1 MTRCADSS
9 KVDAAR
15 VLLLTRVR
23 EGAGKCSRDFHE
35 RSMAKA
41 KQAAKGKVAKST
53 KASGV
58 AAKAKAKVVKPAPKA
73 AAKAPKKV
81 KAKAV
86 PEAKKAKST
95 KPAKVVK
102 VVKVTKV
109 AKVAKPAKLAK
120 VAKPAKA
127 AKVAKVAKVAK
138 AGKGAAAVAAEP
150 KRRMGLRGAAPWAAR
165 HAAKHAAEAR
175 ARAAEPPPPGSA
187 RATLRTP
194 ANATDIK
201 ERIAELHRRLQD
213 LKALK
218 RNVNKNFF
226 PLGEFLQEI
235 EARRLYEAKGFSA
248 FDSFLE
254 RETELGRTVGLR
266 IVRIVK
272 TFNKAA
278 AESYGLDRLTLALAA
293 LDAVDVPGPAPSRA
307 DTLAPAAKVPPAP
320 PSSTTLPLKPP
331 GRF

>member
-1 MTRCADSS
+1 
-9 KVDAAR
+9 VDG
-15 VLLLTRVR
+15 VSLPLLTPPR
-23 EGAGKCSRDFHE
+23 EGIGKCRRIFYE

-41 KQAAKGKVAKST
+41 KQAAKGKVAKVT
-53 KASGV
+53 KASGG
-58 AAKAKAKVVKPAPKA
+58 AAKPKA
-73 AAKAPKKV
+73 
-81 KAKAV
+81 
-86 PEAKKAKST
+86 
-95 KPAKVVK
+95 
-102 VVKVTKV
+102 KV
-109 AKVAKPAKLAK
+109 AKVAAKASPK
-120 VAKPAKA
+120 AAAKPAKA
-127 AKVAKVAKVAK
+127 AAKPAKAAAKPAKPAKAAAKPAKAAAKAADAKAPKGTKAAKVAKGAK
-138 AGKGAAAVAAEP
+138 GAVAAGEP

-218 RNVNKNFF
+218 RNVAKNFF
-226 PLGEFLQEI
+226 PLGVILQEI
-235 EARRLYEAKGFSA
+235 ETRRLYEAKGFSA
-248 FDSFLE
+248 FDAFLE

-272 TFNKAA
+272 TFNQQA

-293 LDAVDVPGPAPSRA
+293 LDAVDVPGPTPSRA

>member
-86 PEAKKAKST
+86 PAAKKAKST

-102 VVKVTKV
+102 VTKV
-109 AKVAKPAKLAK
+109 AKVAKP
-120 VAKPAKA
+120 

-226 PLGEFLQEI
+226 PLGEILQEI

>member
-15 VLLLTRVR
+15 VYLLARVR
-23 EGAGKCSRDFHE
+23 EGAGKCSRVFHE

-58 AAKAKAKVVKPAPKA
+58 AAKAKAKVVKPTPKV

-95 KPAKVVK
+95 KPAKVA
-102 VVKVTKV
+102 KV
-109 AKVAKPAKLAK
+109 AKVAKPAK
-120 VAKPAKA
+120 
-127 AKVAKVAKVAK
+127 VAKVAKAAK

-226 PLGEFLQEI
+226 PLGEILQEI

-293 LDAVDVPGPAPSRA
+293 LDAVDVPGPAPSRS

>member
-1 MTRCADSS
+1 
-9 KVDAAR
+9 
-15 VLLLTRVR
+15 
-23 EGAGKCSRDFHE
+23 
-35 RSMAKA
+35 MAKA
-41 KQAAKGKVAKST
+41 KQAAKGKVAKVT
-53 KASGV
+53 KASGGAAKPKAKVAKV
-58 AAKAKAKVVKPAPKA
+58 AAKASPKA
-73 AAKAPKKV
+73 AAKP
-81 KAKAV
+81 AKA
-86 PEAKKAKST
+86 A
-95 KPAKVVK
+95 
-102 VVKVTKV
+102 
-109 AKVAKPAKLAK
+109 AKPAKAA
-120 VAKPAKA
+120 AKPAKAAAKPAKAAEAKAPKGAKA
-127 AKVAKVAKVAK
+127 AKVAKGAK
-138 AGKGAAAVAAEP
+138 GAVAAGEP

-218 RNVNKNFF
+218 RNVAKNFF
-226 PLGEFLQEI
+226 PLGVILQEI

-248 FDSFLE
+248 FDAFLE

-272 TFNKAA
+272 TFNQQA

-293 LDAVDVPGPAPSRA
+293 LDAVDVPGPSPSRA

>member
-1 MTRCADSS
+1 
-9 KVDAAR
+9 
-15 VLLLTRVR
+15 
-23 EGAGKCSRDFHE
+23 
-35 RSMAKA
+35 MAKA
-41 KQAAKGKVAKST
+41 KQAAKGKVAKAT
-53 KASGV
+53 KTTGA
-58 AAKAKAKVVKPAPKA
+58 AAKPKA
-73 AAKAPKKV
+73 A
-81 KAKAV
+81 
-86 PEAKKAKST
+86 
-95 KPAKVVK
+95 
-102 VVKVTKV
+102 
-109 AKVAKPAKLAK
+109 
-120 VAKPAKA
+120 AKPAKA
-127 AKVAKVAKVAK
+127 AGKPAKAAAKPVKAAAKPAKAAAKPVK
-138 AGKGAAAVAAEP
+138 AGKAEKPAKGAKAAAAEP

-226 PLGEFLQEI
+226 PLGVILQEI
-235 EARRLYEAKGFSA
+235 EARRLYEAKGFAA
-248 FDSFLE
+248 FDAFLE

-266 IVRIVK
+266 LVRIVK
-272 TFNKAA
+272 TFHQSA

-293 LDAVDVPGPAPSRA
+293 LDAVEVPGPAPSRA

-320 PSSTTLPLKPP
+320 LSSTALPLKPP

>member
-1 MTRCADSS
+1 
-9 KVDAAR
+9 
-15 VLLLTRVR
+15 
-23 EGAGKCSRDFHE
+23 
-35 RSMAKA
+35 MAKA
-41 KQAAKGKVAKST
+41 KQAAKGKVAKAT
-53 KASGV
+53 KTTGA
-58 AAKAKAKVVKPAPKA
+58 AAKPKA
-73 AAKAPKKV
+73 AAKVA
-81 KAKAV
+81 KAKA
-86 PEAKKAKST
+86 
-95 KPAKVVK
+95 PA
-102 VVKVTKV
+102 
-109 AKVAKPAKLAK
+109 
-120 VAKPAKA
+120 AKPAKA
-127 AKVAKVAKVAK
+127 AAKPAK
-138 AGKGAAAVAAEP
+138 AAAKGEKPAKPAKGAKAAAAAEP

-226 PLGEFLQEI
+226 PLGVILQEI
-235 EARRLYEAKGFSA
+235 EARRLYEAKGFAA
-248 FDSFLE
+248 FDAFLE

-266 IVRIVK
+266 LVRIVK
-272 TFNKAA
+272 TFHQAA

-293 LDAVDVPGPAPSRA
+293 LDAVEVPGPAPSRA

-320 PSSTTLPLKPP
+320 LSSTALPLKPP

>member
-1 MTRCADSS
+1 
-9 KVDAAR
+9 
-15 VLLLTRVR
+15 
-23 EGAGKCSRDFHE
+23 
-35 RSMAKA
+35 MAKA
-41 KQAAKGKVAKST
+41 KQAAKGKVAKAT
-53 KASGV
+53 KTTGS
-58 AAKAKAKVVKPAPKA
+58 AAKPKAAAKPAKA
-73 AAKAPKKV
+73 AAKAP
-81 KAKAV
+81 A
-86 PEAKKAKST
+86 
-95 KPAKVVK
+95 
-102 VVKVTKV
+102 
-109 AKVAKPAKLAK
+109 AKPAKA

-127 AKVAKVAKVAK
+127 GAK
-138 AGKGAAAVAAEP
+138 AAKTDKAAKGGKAAAAAEP

-226 PLGEFLQEI
+226 PLGVILQEV
-235 EARRLYEAKGFSA
+235 EARRLYEAKGFAA
-248 FDSFLE
+248 FDAFLE

-266 IVRIVK
+266 LVRIVK
-272 TFNKAA
+272 TFHQSA

-307 DTLAPAAKVPPAP
+307 DTLAPAVKVPPAP
-320 PSSTTLPLKPP
+320 LSSTALPLKPP

>member
-1 MTRCADSS
+1 
-9 KVDAAR
+9 
-15 VLLLTRVR
+15 
-23 EGAGKCSRDFHE
+23 
-35 RSMAKA
+35 MAKA
-41 KQAAKGKVAKST
+41 KQAAKGKVAKAT
-53 KASGV
+53 KTTGA
-58 AAKAKAKVVKPAPKA
+58 AAKPKA
-73 AAKAPKKV
+73 A
-81 KAKAV
+81 
-86 PEAKKAKST
+86 
-95 KPAKVVK
+95 
-102 VVKVTKV
+102 
-109 AKVAKPAKLAK
+109 
-120 VAKPAKA
+120 AKPAKA
-127 AKVAKVAKVAK
+127 AAKPAKAAAKPAKAAAKPAK
-138 AGKGAAAVAAEP
+138 AGKAEKPAKGAKAAAEP

-226 PLGEFLQEI
+226 PLGVILQEI
-235 EARRLYEAKGFSA
+235 EARRLYEAKGFAA
-248 FDSFLE
+248 FDAFLE

-266 IVRIVK
+266 LVRIVK
-272 TFNKAA
+272 TFHQSA

-293 LDAVDVPGPAPSRA
+293 LDAVEVPGPAPSRA

-320 PSSTTLPLKPP
+320 LSSTALPLKPP

>member
-1 MTRCADSS
+1 
-9 KVDAAR
+9 
-15 VLLLTRVR
+15 
-23 EGAGKCSRDFHE
+23 
-35 RSMAKA
+35 MAKA
-41 KQAAKGKVAKST
+41 KQAAKGKVAKAT
-53 KASGV
+53 KTTGA
-58 AAKAKAKVVKPAPKA
+58 AAKPKA
-73 AAKAPKKV
+73 AAKPAKPA
-81 KAKAV
+81 AKAT
-86 PEAKKAKST
+86 AA
-95 KPAKVVK
+95 KPAKV
-102 VVKVTKV
+102 
-109 AKVAKPAKLAK
+109 AKAAA
-120 VAKPAKA
+120 AKPAKA
-127 AKVAKVAKVAK
+127 VKASAKGAKGAK
-138 AGKGAAAVAAEP
+138 AEKPAKGGKAAAAEP

-226 PLGEFLQEI
+226 PLGVILQEI
-235 EARRLYEAKGFSA
+235 EARRLYEAKGFAA
-248 FDSFLE
+248 FDAFLE

-266 IVRIVK
+266 LVRIVK
-272 TFNKAA
+272 TFHQSA

-320 PSSTTLPLKPP
+320 VSSTALPMKPP

>member
-1 MTRCADSS
+1 
-9 KVDAAR
+9 
-15 VLLLTRVR
+15 
-23 EGAGKCSRDFHE
+23 
-35 RSMAKA
+35 MAKA

-58 AAKAKAKVVKPAPKA
+58 AAKAKAKVVKPTPKV

-95 KPAKVVK
+95 KPAKVA
-102 VVKVTKV
+102 KV
-109 AKVAKPAKLAK
+109 AKVAKPAKVAK
-120 VAKPAKA
+120 VAKP

-138 AGKGAAAVAAEP
+138 PAKVAKVAKAAKAGKGSAAVAAEP

-226 PLGEFLQEI
+226 PLGEILQEI

-293 LDAVDVPGPAPSRA
+293 LDAVDVPGPAPSRS

>member
-1 MTRCADSS
+1 
-9 KVDAAR
+9 
-15 VLLLTRVR
+15 
-23 EGAGKCSRDFHE
+23 
-35 RSMAKA
+35 MAKA
-41 KQAAKGKVAKST
+41 KQAAKGKVTKVT
-53 KASGV
+53 KASGGAV
-58 AAKAKAKVVKPAPKA
+58 KPKAKVTKAAAKPAPKAPAKPVKAVKPAPKGAVKA
-73 AAKAPKKV
+73 APTVAVKAAPKGGKSQE
-81 KAKAV
+81 KSAKG
-86 PEAKKAKST
+86 
-95 KPAKVVK
+95 
-102 VVKVTKV
+102 
-109 AKVAKPAKLAK
+109 
-120 VAKPAKA
+120 
-127 AKVAKVAKVAK
+127 
-138 AGKGAAAVAAEP
+138 GKGAAPAEP

-226 PLGEFLQEI
+226 PIGVILQEV
-235 EARRLYEAKGFSA
+235 EARRLYEAKGFAA
-248 FDSFLE
+248 FDAFLE

-266 IVRIVK
+266 LVRIVK
-272 TFNKAA
+272 TFHQSA
-278 AESYGLDRLTLALAA
+278 AESYGLERLTLALAA
-293 LDAVDVPGPAPSRA
+293 LDAVEVPGPAPSRA

-320 PSSTTLPLKPP
+320 VSSTALPLKPP

>member
-15 VLLLTRVR
+15 VYLLARVR
-23 EGAGKCSRDFHE
+23 EGAGKCSRVFHE

-58 AAKAKAKVVKPAPKA
+58 AAKAKAKVVKPAPKV

-95 KPAKVVK
+95 KPAKVA
-102 VVKVTKV
+102 KV
-109 AKVAKPAKLAK
+109 AKVAKPAKVAK
-120 VAKPAKA
+120 VAKPAK
-127 AKVAKVAKVAK
+127 VAKVAKAAK

-165 HAAKHAAEAR
+165 HAAKHAAKAR

-226 PLGEFLQEI
+226 PLGEILQEI

-293 LDAVDVPGPAPSRA
+293 LDAVDVPGPAPSRS